1 MEMGLCSES
10 CDFTIRGVQL
20 TDKAFFWLISRNTAF
35 CFLFWLLLKYARE
48 VFSLATK
55 RSTPDLILIIT
66 TLTLLAIGLIMVYSA
81 SAVWADYKFQDTFF
95 FAKRQLLFAG
105 LGVVAMF
112 FIMNVDY
119 WTWRTW
125 AKLIII
131 VCFIL
136 LIAVLIPGIGMER
149 NGSRSW
155 IGVGAF
161 SVQPSEFMKIA
172 MIAFLAKYL
181 SENQKKITSFKK
193 GLVPSLGLVFLAFG
207 MIMMQPDLGTGT
219 VMVGTCIVMI
229 YVAGAKISH
238 FVGLGLVGVAGFV
251 VLVLSAPYR
260 IKRITSFLDPWEDP
274 LNSGF
279 QIIQSLY
286 AIGPGGLLGLG
297 LGQSRQKFFYLP
309 EPQTDFIFAILAEE
323 LGFIGG
329 SFVVLLF
336 ALLLWRGIRIALGA
350 PDLYGSFLAVGIIAM
365 VAIQVIINVGVV
377 TGLMPVTGIT
387 LPFLSYGG
395 SSLTLMLMAVGILL
409 NISRYAKY

>member
-1 MEMGLCSES
+1 MPAKK
-10 CDFTIRGVQL
+10 T
-20 TDKAFFWLISRNTAF
+20 
-35 CFLFWLLLKYARE
+35 
-48 VFSLATK
+48 
-55 RSTPDLILIIT
+55 TPDLILMIV
-66 TLTLLAIGLIMVYSA
+66 TLTLLAVGLTMVYSA
-81 SAVWADYKFQDTFF
+81 SAIWADYKFDDSFF
-95 FAKRQLLFAG
+95 FAKRQMLFAG
-105 LGVVAMF
+105 VGIIAMF

-125 AKLIII
+125 AKVLII
-131 VCFIL
+131 VCFVL
-136 LIAVLIPGIGMER
+136 LLLVLVPGVGNVR

-161 SVQPSEFMKIA
+161 SIQPSEFMKLA
-172 MIAFLAKYL
+172 MIVFMAKFL
-181 SENQKKITSFKK
+181 SEKQKLITSFRK

-207 MIMMQPDLGTGT
+207 LIMLQPDLGTGT
-219 VMVGTCIVMI
+219 VMVGTCVVMI
-229 YVAGAKISH
+229 FIAGARISH
-238 FVGLGLVGVAGFV
+238 FVWFAAAGLAGFV
-251 VLVLSAPYR
+251 ALVLSAPYR

-274 LNSGF
+274 LGSGF

-286 AIGPGGLLGLG
+286 AIGPGGLFGLG

-329 SFVVLLF
+329 SFVILLF

-365 VAIQVIINVGVV
+365 VAIQVMINIGVV

-395 SSLTLMLMAVGILL
+395 SSLTLMLMAIGVLL
-409 NISRYAKY
+409 NISRYARY